1 MLDLSS
7 TFAIS
12 TRGSSFR
19 TSTQALRALA
29 AALLGSSLCSP
40 SFAQELSLV
49 SVSATGQQPDQGSFD
64 ADVTAD
70 GRWVVFVS
78 RGTNLIPDDTN
89 GTRDIFVRN
98 TETGEITRINTGPA
112 GQQTDS
118 YSGWPQISSDGRYV
132 SYYSTS
138 DAILEADANGFTDI
152 YLFDRETGANELIS
166 VSSTE
171 AQANGNSY
179 VSRLTD
185 DGRYVVFSS
194 EASNLVPGDTNGL
207 EDIFV
212 RDRQLGETYR
222 VSVSSS
228 GDEGNSDPYT
238 ADISNDGRFVTFG
251 SDATNLVAGGSTA
264 QFNVYLHDR
273 LTAETTLVST
283 GLGGQGADALT
294 WQPRISGDGRWITYE
309 SRATDLVVGDTNGV
323 KDVFLY
329 DVQSGQTSRVSVNE
343 AGEQGDDDSEDPSI
357 SDDGR
362 YIAYSSQ
369 ADNLVAGV
377 ITDGFAENVFV
388 HDRMTGTVTLASI
401 GPQGQVSDT
410 YVGEPQISPEGG
422 WVVFSTRSALV
433 NEDLNGQT
441 DVFIYGP
448 LLESLAPY
456 AQDFESLDAASPT
469 ALGDDGWKVFTNV
482 FNPDGSYAYGYGVF
496 DAPNGGAGWSA
507 IHAGSGG
514 SYQGAQAMNIY
525 SEYGNGDHA
534 IGNLID
540 ALVFQ
545 EQEIGAA
552 NVGETWRM
560 RFDQLQSPP
569 TNPGG
574 TTTRAFIK
582 VLRSSDG
589 SFAELYLN
597 EFDTTDASQTA
608 WSSMALDIT
617 IDAAWAGELMQFG
630 FASLATNY
638 EDSGRYYDNIDW
650 APIANPGLG
659 RVVCLGNPTQTTSGA
674 LLTATGSAVA
684 ADNDLTL
691 TVDGLPANQ
700 LGLFCQSPTGVTVYN
715 PDGSAGHL
723 CIASFEIGR
732 FPTVLDSGAAG
743 SVSTSIDLTAL
754 PGAAGPINVMAGHT
768 HQFQYWTRDI
778 APPVPGPGVS
788 TSTFASAVWIT
799 SQ

>member
-12 TRGSSFR
+12 THGSSFR

-49 SVSATGQQPDQGSFD
+49 SVSATGQQPDQSSFS

-70 GRWVVFVS
+70 GRWVAFVS
-78 RGTNLIPDDTN
+78 RGTNLVPDDTN
-89 GTRDIFVRN
+89 GTRDLFVRN
-98 TETGEITRINTGPA
+98 METGEITRINTGPA
-112 GQQTDS
+112 GQQTD
-118 YSGWPQISSDGRYV
+118 GAPGRPQISADGRHV
-132 SYYSTS
+132 VYYNTS

-171 AQANGNSY
+171 AQANGDSFFA
-179 VSRLTD
+179 RLTD
-185 DGRYVVFSS
+185 DGRYVVFRSA
-194 EASNLVPGDTNGL
+194 ASNLVPGDTNGF
-207 EDIFV
+207 DDVFV

-228 GDEGNSDPYT
+228 GDEGNSAPYT
-238 ADISNDGRFVTFG
+238 ACISNDGRFVTFG
-251 SDATNLVAGGSTA
+251 SDATNLVAGGSTNH
-264 QFNVYLHDR
+264 FNVYLHDR
-273 LTAETTLVST
+273 LTAETTLVSS
-283 GLGGQGADALT
+283 GPGGQGGDALS
-294 WQPRISGDGRWITYE
+294 WQPRISGDGKWITYE
-309 SRATDLVVGDTNGV
+309 SRATDLVVGDANGV
-323 KDVFLY
+323 KDVFVC

-343 AGEQGDDDSEDPSI
+343 AGEQGDNDSEDPSI

-362 YIAYSSQ
+362 YITYASQ

-377 ITDGFAENVFV
+377 ISGGFDENVFV

-401 GPQGQVSDT
+401 GPQGQVGDD
-410 YVGEPQISPEGG
+410 GFADDPQISPEGR

-433 NEDLNGQT
+433 NEDVNGNT

-448 LLESLAPY
+448 LFEGLAPY
-456 AQDFESLDAASPT
+456 AQDFEALDAASPT
-469 ALGDDGWKVFTNV
+469 ALGEDGWKTFTNV

-496 DAPNGGAGWSA
+496 DAPNGGASWSS
-507 IHAGSGG
+507 IQVGSGG
-514 SYQGAQAMNIY
+514 PYQGAQAMNIY
-525 SEYGNGDHA
+525 SDYGNGDHN

-552 NVGETWRM
+552 DVGETWRM

-569 TNPGG
+569 NNPGG

-582 VLRSSDG
+582 VLRRSDG

-597 EFDTTDASQTA
+597 EFDTTDASQSA
-608 WSSMALDIT
+608 WSSLALDVT
-617 IDAAWAGELMQFG
+617 IDPAWAGELIQFG
-630 FASLATNY
+630 FASVATFY

-650 APIANPGLG
+650 AEIANPGLG
-659 RVVCLGNPTQTTSGA
+659 RVVCLGNPNSTGSGA
-674 LLTATGSAVA
+674 LLTATGSDVA

-691 TVDGLPANQ
+691 TVDGLPANVN
-700 LGLFCQSPTGVTVYN
+700 GLFFQSPTGVKVYN
-715 PDGSAGHL
+715 PAGSEGHL
-723 CIASFEIGR
+723 CIASFAIGR
-732 FPTVLDSGAAG
+732 FPEVNFSGASG
-743 SVSTSIDLTAL
+743 SVSTSVDLVSV
-754 PGAAGPINVMAGHT
+754 PGAAGPISVMAGNT
-768 HQFQYWTRDI
+768 HQFQYWTRDVGTGG
-778 APPVPGPGVS
+778 AALS
-788 TSTFASAVWIT
+788 NFSSAVSIT
-799 SQ
+799 FQ